1 MGRKEDGCR
10 LVVSWR
16 RLGRAGKRVRLCCA
30 EWQADRVQHC
40 HLFGILT
47 LAPLLLDANQQ
58 ECKKLLRA
66 IHEIPCVKSKADWA
80 LRWIS
85 HSSSFAER
93 LVAFAC
99 VEGIHFSGR

>member
-1 MGRKEDGCR
+1 MKWGGRTTGAGWLSYGEGWDGQ
-10 LVVSWR
+10 
-16 RLGRAGKRVRLCCA
+16 GRGPGFAAPNRKQTGCNKLPPP
-30 EWQADRVQHC
+30 
-40 HLFGILT
+40 
-47 LAPLLLDANQQ
+47 LAPLLLDAHQQ

>member
-1 MGRKEDGCR
+1 MQVGCLMAKVGTGREEGQA
-10 LVVSWR
+10 LLR
-16 RLGRAGKRVRLCCA
+16 RIASRQGARS
-30 EWQADRVQHC
+30 C

-47 LAPLLLDANQQ
+47 LAPLLLDANRQ